1 MSQIITIRQIDNG
14 FLIESKY
21 PEMDM
26 DAEIHAIT
34 VDNISDDEIKNFKVN
49 NEDKICIARL
59 LNRINDLIGI
69 SYDKFGKKNLNITF
83 DKKGHKVE

>member
-1 MSQIITIRQIDNG
+1 MSQIITIKKIDNG

-21 PEMDM
+21 PEV

-34 VDNISDDEIKNFKVN
+34 VDNISDSEIEKFKVN
-49 NEDKICIARL
+49 DEDKICIARL
-59 LNRINDLIGI
+59 LDKINDLIGV
-69 SYDKFGKKNLNITF
+69 SYDKFGKENLNITF